1 MSRLTPATAW
11 ALYDWANSAFAT
23 VVMAGFFPLFFK
35 QYWAGSLPTT
45 ESTFWL
51 GMTMTLAS
59 VVLIL
64 VAPVI
69 GGLADVLGWRK
80 RVLIQFTLLGA
91 GATAALWLLPQ
102 GAWVWALL
110 LYGLASFAFMAAN
123 IAYDALLP
131 TVAEPG
137 QFGRVSSRGF
147 ALGYLGGGVLFA
159 LCVGM
164 TLQPDWFGLRDAA
177 QAVSLSFLLTGLW
190 WLLFSLPLMRR
201 VVEHAP
207 ANPPP
212 LRRAM
217 RASLGQ
223 WRASWR
229 HLRAE
234 PRALTFLV
242 AYWLYIDGVDTVI
255 RMAVDY
261 GLSIGLPSDGLII
274 ALLIVQFVGFPATLL
289 YGRLAGRIGM
299 ARAIFAGLGVYFLI
313 VLWATRMNSALE
325 FYLLAV
331 GVGLVQGG
339 VQAMSRAYFA
349 HLTPAGREGEFF
361 AFYNMLGKFAALF
374 GPILVGALTLASED
388 HRIGMLAVLP
398 LFAGGAWLLWRAE
411 RLSPPSGEG
420 CKARMSRAPGPSH
433 RR

>member
-1 MSRLTPATAW
+1 MSRLSPATAW

-35 QYWAGSLPTT
+35 QFWAGSLPTP

-51 GMTMTLAS
+51 GLTMTLAS
-59 VVLIL
+59 LVLIL
-64 VAPVI
+64 MAPMV
-69 GGLADVLGWRK
+69 GGLADALGWRK
-80 RVLIQFTLLGA
+80 RILFQFTLLGA
-91 GATAALWLLPQ
+91 GATGALWLLPA
-102 GAWVWALL
+102 GAWVWALI
-110 LYGLASFAFMAAN
+110 LYGVASLAFMASN

-131 TVAEPG
+131 AVAEPD
-137 QFGRVSSRGF
+137 QFGPVSSRGF
-147 ALGYLGGGVLFA
+147 ALGYLGGGVVFA

-164 TLQPDWFGLRDAA
+164 TLQPGWFGLTDAT

-201 VVEHAP
+201 VVEHGPVSRPQVAD
-207 ANPPP
+207 
-212 LRRAM
+212 AM

-223 WRASWR
+223 WRASWH

-242 AYWLYIDGVDTVI
+242 AYWLYIDGVDTII

-261 GLSIGLPSDGLII
+261 GLSIGLPSDGLIL

-289 YGRLAGRIGM
+289 YGKLAGRIGM
-299 ARAIFAGLGVYFLI
+299 ARAIFAGLAAYVLI
-313 VLWATRMNSALE
+313 LLWATRMDSALE

-339 VQAMSRAYFA
+339 VQALSRAYFA
-349 HLTPAGREGEFF
+349 RLTPPGREGEFF

-374 GPILVGALTLASED
+374 GPILVGALTLASSD

-398 LFAGGAWLLWRAE
+398 LFVGGAWLLWLTE
-411 RLSPPSGEG
+411 RLGK
-420 CKARMSRAPGPSH
+420 CARQKEEAQ
-433 RR
+433 

>member
-35 QYWAGSLPTT
+35 QYWAGGLPTT

-51 GMTMTLAS
+51 GLTMTLAS

-64 VAPVI
+64 MAPMV

-80 RVLIQFTLLGA
+80 RILFQFTLLGA
-91 GATAALWLLPQ
+91 GATASLWLLPE
-102 GAWVWALL
+102 GAWGWALL
-110 LYGLASFAFMAAN
+110 LYGLASFAFMASN

-131 TVAEPG
+131 AVASPDQLG
-137 QFGRVSSRGF
+137 SVSSRGF
-147 ALGYLGGGVLFA
+147 ALGYLGGGVVFA

-164 TLQPDWFGLRDAA
+164 TLQPGWFGLRDAA

-190 WLLFSLPLMRR
+190 WLVFSLPLMRK
-201 VVEHAP
+201 VDEGGP
-207 ANPPP
+207 ASRPAVGQA
-212 LRRAM
+212 LRS
-217 RASLGQ
+217 SLGQ
-223 WRASWR
+223 WRSSWR

-261 GLSIGLPSDGLII
+261 GLSIGLPSDGLIV

-299 ARAIFAGLGVYFLI
+299 ARAIFTGLGVYVLI
-313 VLWATRMNSALE
+313 VLWAARMDSALE

-339 VQAMSRAYFA
+339 VQALSRAYFA
-349 HLTPAGREGEFF
+349 QLTPHGREGEFF

-374 GPILVGALTLASED
+374 GPILVGALTLASGD

-411 RLSPPSGEG
+411 RLSR
-420 CKARMSRAPGPSH
+420 KAAPG
-433 RR
+433 RG